1 MFKVIDTH
9 THFDA
14 EEFDEDRAEAF
25 ARAKEAG
32 VSKVFLHRCEDY
44 ARCAGSEPGISGLR
58 LSYDWLAS

>member
-25 ARAKEAG
+25 ARAKDCLLYT
-32 VSKVFLHRCEDY
+32 SRCV
-44 ARCAGSEPGISGLR
+44 
-58 LSYDWLAS
+58 